1 MKSILIGIPVLNN
14 LEMTRSCLRYIVQNT
29 NHDRLE
35 LDISILILDNGSS
48 EDIAAMLRQ
57 DFSDCPFNLYYRRNP
72 RNLGVAIAWN
82 QILQFSPAH
91 IPSGE
96 FAYDYYVL
104 ESNDAFVCPDWLQ
117 PMVSAMENDER
128 IGWIAAMENG
138 SGVTQ
143 ELLAAH
149 TASKNYRID
158 PSTPFTSKAIE
169 QSIADIYSQW
179 GGHAAFSAK
188 IKEQGHPDFIPFKQT
203 DRSAVCFM
211 VRPAMIEQIGYFDED
226 GWPVGVSEDLEYYL
240 RMEKI
245 ILPKGLTDADY
256 PDEQK
261 WKNGFCGKSVVHHNW
276 CSTHQGKDFDGKK
289 WGKIREKNWR
299 KKFKKSKK
307 YFNNLL
313 P

>member
-1 MKSILIGIPVLNN
+1 MPSILIGIPVLNN
-14 LEMTRSCLRYIVQNT
+14 LEMTRSCLRTIMANT
-29 NHDRLE
+29 RVDRLD
-35 LDISILILDNGSS
+35 LDISILVLDNGSTD
-48 EDIAAMLRQ
+48 DIAAMLRH
-57 DFSDCPFNLYYRRNP
+57 DFSQSPFPIYFRRNP

-82 QILQFSPAH
+82 QILQFTPEN
-91 IPSGE
+91 IPGND
-96 FAYDYYVL
+96 FFFDYYVL

-117 PMVSAMENDER
+117 PMVETMENDSR
-128 IGWIAAMENG
+128 IGWLAAMENG
-138 SGVTQ
+138 SGVAE
-143 ELLAAH
+143 ELLEAH
-149 TASKNYRID
+149 RLSKEYRVD
-158 PSTPFTSKAIE
+158 PARAFNSAAIE
-169 QSIADIYSQW
+169 KSIAEIYAPW
-179 GGHAAFSAK
+179 GGHDAFCAK
-188 IKEQGHPDFIPFKQT
+188 ILQKKLPPFLPFKGT

-211 VRPAMIEQIGYFDED
+211 VRPAMIKQIGYFDED

-245 ILPKGLTDADY
+245 VLPKGLTDADY

-261 WKNGFCGKSVVHHNW
+261 WKNGFCGQSIVHHNW

-307 YFNNLL
+307 YYNNLL